1 MLNSQGTR
9 KEKPFVC
16 VKESFSF
23 WKFLELLFSDIIDWV
38 WIMDASISFQH
49 LQFILIIPVDVIH
62 NVYL

>member
-1 MLNSQGTR
+1 MLNSQGTT
-9 KEKPFVC
+9 KEKPFVY

-49 LQFILIIPVDVIH
+49 LQFIFIIIGDIIYY
-62 NVYL
+62 VYL

>member
-1 MLNSQGTR
+1 
-9 KEKPFVC
+9 VY

-38 WIMDASISFQH
+38 WIMNASISFQH
-49 LQFILIIPVDVIH
+49 LQFILIIIVDVIY